1 MSFFHERFLHKCRR
15 GIHKHPFCKLPIMM
29 FYYIVM
35 VFYMPFF
42 LLFHNLIKVTGMV
55 LALLLYIL
63 SCSFCAPFLNIA
75 QAAFMTS
82 VETIEETEVLE
93 DEYTGESAENVYFAG
108 DPATLTDE
116 EVDHLTVDD
125 ASMAKE
131 AGGYSMDEILS
142 NAEYSVSATVATQN
156 YGFHKGDWNLILVNK
171 QHPIP
176 EDYTFTLGNITGYLK
191 CDERIIPDL
200 MDMLKQAKND
210 GISLEICSPYRTHVH
225 QVELFQKKINRFMNK
240 GYSYLEAYRLSSQAV
255 TVPGSS
261 EHEIGLALDIYAPDY
276 KQLNAGFGDTEEG
289 KWLAEHC
296 AEYGFILRYPLGK
309 EEITGIEFEPWH
321 FRYVGK
327 AAAKIIT
334 ENEITLEEFVLIYD
348 L

>member
-1 MSFFHERFLHKCRR
+1 
-15 GIHKHPFCKLPIMM
+15 M

-42 LLFHNLIKVTGMV
+42 LLFHNLIKVTGLV

-75 QAAFMTS
+75 QAAFLTA
-82 VETIEETEVLE
+82 VETEEKAETVE
-93 DEYTGESAENVYFAG
+93 DEYMGESAENVYYAG
-108 DPATLTDE
+108 DPSTLTDE
-116 EVDHLTVDD
+116 EVDHLKMDD

-131 AGGYSMDEILS
+131 AGGYSMDEILL
-142 NAEYSVSATVATQN
+142 NADYSETDTTKARQNVS
-156 YGFHKGDWNLILVNK
+156 FHKGDWNLILVNK

-200 MDMLKQAKND
+200 MEMLKQAKND

-225 QVELFQKKINRFMNK
+225 QVELFQKKINRFMNR

-289 KWLAEHC
+289 KWLAAHC